1 MAQKSADEIRAFV
14 RVFAKA
20 LKQARR
26 ERDIYK
32 REHAHLLAFAS
43 QEGARNAVGAQNTN
57 LLRRLRG
64 LMLFR
69 VIPALRPAHED
80 LAREI
85 VEIMGLA
92 QRPPDR
98 RQARRGRA

>member
-1 MAQKSADEIRAFV
+1 MAQSTDAIQA
-14 RVFAKA
+14 FAKA
-20 LKQARR
+20 LKAARR

-32 REHAHLLAFAS
+32 REHAQLLAYAS
-43 QEGARNAVGAQNTN
+43 QEGTRNAVGAQNTN

-98 RQARRGRA
+98 HQARRGRA

>member
-1 MAQKSADEIRAFV
+1 MDKRIILAFSA
-14 RVFAKA
+14 A

-32 REHAHLLAFAS
+32 REHAQLLAFAS
-43 QEGARNAVGAQNTN
+43 QEGTRNVVGVQNTN

>member
-1 MAQKSADEIRAFV
+1 MDKRIILAFSA
-14 RVFAKA
+14 A

-32 REHAHLLAFAS
+32 REHAQLLAFAS
-43 QEGARNAVGAQNTN
+43 QEGTRNAVGAQNTN

-64 LMLFR
+64 LMMFR
-69 VIPALRPAHED
+69 VIPALRPAHDD